1 MGRKAGGKNYGN
13 IAEEAAHGVELPQ
26 TERDKLPII
35 FTKIDK
41 DFISISD
48 LMDVSGLSYDSCS
61 RIMRQIKAVSD
72 IFGISGHVHRTD
84 YYVYVARQFSA
95 GVKEVTV

>member
-1 MGRKAGGKNYGN
+1 MGRKPGSKNFGN
-13 IAEEAAHGVELPQ
+13 LTSETHGVALPQ
-26 TERDKLPII
+26 SEKDKLHLI
-35 FTKIDK
+35 FTTINK
-41 DFISISD
+41 DFISTAD
-48 LMDVSGLSYDSCS
+48 LMNDSGLSYDTCA

-95 GVKEVTV
+95 GVKEATV